1 MKSKHREA
9 FKYEAAKIL
18 LEVSR
23 IVSSSL
29 SLNTVSDLVLKESI
43 KALRADH
50 ASLFL
55 IDESMKHLILEKAR
69 GFSHDEIDNIKL
81 LGSWEVIN
89 NQLIDKK
96 KPLVVNN
103 VRQNPLFRSKSLP
116 FSAEKLP
123 VSSFL
128 AVPLVKEAR
137 IIGVLIVSNKKR
149 SGHVFK
155 KDDERLMVTLS
166 NHIAIAL
173 LNATL
178 YQNLKDLFISTVKSL
193 VRAVDAKDRYTSG
206 HSERVMKYSLAIGRE
221 MGLDEKTMENLG
233 LSSLLHDVG
242 KIGVK
247 EDILSKPGRLS
258 SIEIRHIHQHPS
270 IGVKIVETIKNS
282 EEIIHG
288 IQDHHERFD
297 GKGYPRQLKGR
308 AISLAGRIVAVAD
321 TYDALTTDRPYHKKY
336 SGKETLFE
344 IKRGALSQFDPKVVR
359 AFIISFSNQPAVWD
373 TRYK

>member
-1 MKSKHREA
+1 MKTAPKD
-9 FKYEAAKIL
+9 EAAKIL
-18 LEVSR
+18 LELSR
-23 IVSSSL
+23 AVSSSL
-29 SLNTVSDLVLKESI
+29 SLDTVSDLVLKESI

-55 IDESMKHLILEKAR
+55 TDESVGHLVLEKAR
-69 GFSHDEIDNIKL
+69 GFSRDEIDNIKL
-81 LGSWEVIN
+81 LGSWEIIN
-89 NQLIDKK
+89 NQLMEKK
-96 KPLVVNN
+96 KPLLVNN
-103 VRQNPLFRSKSLP
+103 VCHNLLFRSKSLP

-128 AVPLVKEAR
+128 AVPLVKEER
-137 IIGVLIVSNKKR
+137 IIGALIVSNKKR
-149 SGHVFK
+149 SGHLFK
-155 KDDERLMVTLS
+155 KEDERLMVTLS

-173 LNATL
+173 QTAAL

-221 MGLDEKTMENLG
+221 MGLDEKTTENLG

-247 EDILSKPGRLS
+247 ESILSKPGRLS
-258 SIEIRHIHQHPS
+258 SVEIRHVRRHPA

-282 EEIIHG
+282 SDLIQG

-297 GKGYPRQLKGR
+297 GKGYPCRLKGK
-308 AISLAGRIVAVAD
+308 AISLAGRIIAVAD
-321 TYDALTTDRPYHKKY
+321 TYDAITADRPYQKKY
-336 SGKETLFE
+336 SEKEVLFE
-344 IKRGALSQFDPKVVR
+344 IKRGALSQFDPKVVK
-359 AFIISFSNQPAVWD
+359 AFIISFFNHPAVWG